1 MAVTVFKKSKTEKR
15 KVSREKRA
23 KRARMHIRKLQTRT
37 PELVRL
43 VVNRSSNH
51 ISAQLIKYSA
61 LDRTTQVLASATTK
75 DKAVKEQCK
84 HTGNIEAAK
93 LIGKMI
99 AEKAKSLNL
108 DNIAFDRSGYLYHGR
123 VAALADAAREHGLE
137 F

>member
-1 MAVTVFKKSKTEKR
+1 MAVKVFKKSKTEKR

-23 KRARMHIRKLQTRT
+23 KRARMHIRKLQTQN
-37 PELVRL
+37 PGLVRL

-51 ISAQLIKYSA
+51 ISAQLIKYNA
-61 LDRTTQVLASATTK
+61 LEGKSEVIASATTK

-93 LIGKMI
+93 LVGKLV
-99 AEKAKSLNL
+99 AEKAKSLNI
-108 DNIAFDRSGYLYHGR
+108 DAIAFDRSGYLYHGR
-123 VAALADAAREHGLE
+123 VKALADAARENGLE